1 MLRRLD
7 INSRENETKEIFI
20 SLLIKLKNNIHNIV
34 YASTLISHLII
45 LILMIIIF
53 GISAKTFFNMV
64 DIAFLASYTL
74 YMLIYIAKKPRNIRN
89 IYRIALFF
97 IYIWLIFLNVNVLP
111 GFAESGIFHYG
122 IYILILVIRFA
133 CVITALL
140 FNRKGR
146 ELIGGSLKLQPAQSF
161 VIGFLLLIL
170 TGALILTLPVSVS
183 DGEDT
188 DFINALFTS
197 TSAVCVTGLIVEDTG
212 TYFSQFGQII
222 ILLLIQLGGLGIMT
236 FSSFI
241 IIVLGNKI
249 SFADKATTMDI
260 YDQNS
265 IDTLKAL
272 IKTII
277 FGTILIELIGFV
289 FLFLSVDASI
299 YATEPGRD
307 TFVYKIYFSLFHS
320 VSAFCNAGF
329 SLNPDNLMSATDNV
343 GINFTIMGLIVLGGI
358 GFPVMLNLRNYLKYF
373 VRARIRGIPTKNEVI
388 RLQTKVVV
396 SVTIAL
402 IFIGTFLFLIMEWGH
417 SIKESSIP
425 LKFMQALFQS
435 ISTRTAGFNTI
446 DFGDGSNLPL
456 KEASYL
462 IMILL
467 MFIGASPGSTGG
479 GIKTTTF
486 FVLLKTSNTVIRG
499 GKVIKMFKK
508 RINYDIVYRC
518 VGILFSYLGLTF
530 GATFIL
536 SLTDSGFTLTQLL
549 FEVVS
554 AIATVGLSTGITS
567 SLTPFGKVI
576 ITIVMFTGRIGVLT
590 FLYVLIK
597 SRNEKSVKYPEDS
610 LSIG

>member
-1 MLRRLD
+1 
-7 INSRENETKEIFI
+7 
-20 SLLIKLKNNIHNIV
+20 
-34 YASTLISHLII
+34 
-45 LILMIIIF
+45 MIIIF
-53 GISAKTFFNMV
+53 GVSANRFFNAV
-64 DIAFLASYTL
+64 DIAFILSYTI
-74 YMLIYIAKKPRNIRN
+74 YLIFYIGKNPKNIRN
-89 IYRIALFF
+89 IYRIALFLV
-97 IYIWLIFLNVNVLP
+97 YVWLIFLNVYILP
-111 GFAESGIFHYG
+111 GFKEGGILHYG
-122 IYILILVIRFA
+122 IYILILVIRFGS
-133 CVITALL
+133 VVTALI
-140 FNRKGR
+140 FNSKGR
-146 ELIGGSLKLQPAQSF
+146 KLLTGSFRLQPAQSF

-183 DGEDT
+183 EGEDVN
-188 DFINALFTS
+188 FINALFTS

-241 IIVLGNKI
+241 IIILVNKI

-277 FGTILIELIGFV
+277 LGTLLIEFIGFV
-289 FLFLSVDASI
+289 LLFLSTDASV
-299 YATEPGRD
+299 YAPEIPSRA
-307 TFVYKIYFSLFHS
+307 TFGYKVYFSLFHS

-329 SLNPDNLMSATDNV
+329 SLNADNLMSATGNV
-343 GINFTIMGLIVLGGI
+343 GVNFTIMSLIVLGGI
-358 GFPVMLNLRNYLKYF
+358 GFPVMLNLRNYFRYLLKAK
-373 VRARIRGIPTKNEVI
+373 VRKSPAPNEVVK
-388 RLQTKVVV
+388 LQTKVVI

-402 IFIGTFLFLIMEWGH
+402 ILIGVFLFLLMEWNH
-417 SIKESSIP
+417 SLKGSSIP
-425 LKFMQALFQS
+425 LKFMQAFFQS
-435 ISTRTAGFNTI
+435 VTTRTAGFNTI

-456 KEASYL
+456 KEVTYL

-486 FVLLKTSNTVIRG
+486 FVLLKTSNTVIKG
-499 GKVIKMFKK
+499 GKVIRMFKK
-508 RINYDIVYRC
+508 RISYETVYRSI
-518 VGILFSYLGLTF
+518 GILFSYLGLIF

-536 SLTDSGFTLTQLL
+536 FISEKGFNLTQIL

-567 SLTPFGKVI
+567 SLSPFGRVV

-590 FLYVLIK
+590 FLYVIIK
-597 SRNEKSVKYPEDS
+597 SRKEKSIKYPEDT

>member
-1 MLRRLD
+1 
-7 INSRENETKEIFI
+7 
-20 SLLIKLKNNIHNIV
+20 
-34 YASTLISHLII
+34 
-45 LILMIIIF
+45 MIIIF
-53 GISAKTFFNMV
+53 GVSANRFFNVV
-64 DIAFLASYTL
+64 DIAFIVSYTI
-74 YMLIYIAKKPRNIRN
+74 YLIFYITKNPKNIRN
-89 IYRIALFF
+89 IYRIALFLV
-97 IYIWLIFLNVNVLP
+97 YVWLIFLNVHILP
-111 GFAESGIFHYG
+111 GFKKDGILHYG
-122 IYILILVIRFA
+122 IYILILVIRFGS
-133 CVITALL
+133 VITALI
-140 FNRKGR
+140 FNSKGR
-146 ELIGGSLKLQPAQSF
+146 RLLGGSFRLQPAQSF

-183 DGEDT
+183 EGEDVN
-188 DFINALFTS
+188 FINALFTS

-260 YDQNS
+260 YDQSS

-277 FGTILIELIGFV
+277 LGTLLIEFIGFV
-289 FLFLSVDASI
+289 LLFLSTDASV
-299 YATEPGRD
+299 YASEIPSRA
-307 TFVYKIYFSLFHS
+307 TFGYKVYFSLFHS

-329 SLNPDNLMSATDNV
+329 SLNADNLMSATGNI
-343 GINFTIMGLIVLGGI
+343 GINFTIMSLIVLGGI
-358 GFPVMLNLRNYLKYF
+358 GFPVMLNLRNYFKYLLKTK
-373 VRARIRGIPTKNEVI
+373 VRKSPAPNEVI
-388 RLQTKVVV
+388 RLQTKVVI

-402 IFIGTFLFLIMEWGH
+402 ILIGVFLFLLMEWDH
-417 SIKESSIP
+417 SLKGSSIP
-425 LKFMQALFQS
+425 LKFMQAFFQS
-435 ISTRTAGFNTI
+435 ITTRTAGFNTI
-446 DFGDGSNLPL
+446 DFGNGSNLPL
-456 KEASYL
+456 KEATYL

-486 FVLLKTSNTVIRG
+486 FVLLKTSNTVVKG

-508 RINYDIVYRC
+508 RISYEAVYRSI
-518 VGILFSYLGLTF
+518 GILFSYLGLTF

-536 SLTDSGFTLTQLL
+536 FVSEKGFNLTQIL

-567 SLTPFGKVI
+567 SLSPFGRII

-590 FLYVLIK
+590 FLYVIIK
-597 SRNEKSVKYPEDS
+597 SRKEKSIKYPEDT